1 MFDYALV
8 GTCGDSRSERKT
20 TATAHSPIER
30 LRETGAAECQPLFSR
45 ASARTRRSIM
55 DRDLANWNLG
65 MADAESAS
73 LAASGRSRDYYD
85 GYDYACALNYEY
97 TGARPECVG
106 EEDLGHIGNA
116 SVVLAPSPFSTQL
129 STLRSLRLCGKHC
142 FPALPNRYANVY
154 IHEGPGP
161 HQASGS
167 RRMAS
172 CEDAGQPS
180 PVQTPGETGPRHHSW
195 A

>member
-1 MFDYALV
+1 MTAKSRSFNDAIIAPTVRAPPHRRCARSSRGVPTVLRRLKVRGISADMIDYALV

-30 LRETGAAECQPLFSR
+30 LGETGAAECQPMFSR
-45 ASARTRRSIM
+45 DSARTRRSIM

-65 MADAESAS
+65 MADAESGS

-106 EEDLGHIGNA
+106 EVDLGHIGNA
-116 SVVLAPSPFSTQL
+116 SVLLAASPFSTQL
-129 STLRSLRLCGKHC
+129 STLRSLRPLMNSQNAH
-142 FPALPNRYANVY
+142 
-154 IHEGPGP
+154 
-161 HQASGS
+161 
-167 RRMAS
+167 
-172 CEDAGQPS
+172 
-180 PVQTPGETGPRHHSW
+180 
-195 A
+195 